1 MGTVDIKTVEC
12 KTEDI
17 CQPFIGRNVLLD
29 RQFIHVPQGKAFT
42 VRTKVGKT
50 IKKIKEKEM
59 NFAEVLFLRT

>member
-1 MGTVDIKTVEC
+1 MGAVYIKTVEC

-50 IKKIKEKEM
+50 SKKIKEKEIDIE
-59 NFAEVLFLRT
+59 EVLFLRT